1 MKYEIGAKEEDVDD
15 RFNGPTTRR
24 RWVWP
29 LLLALVT
36 LALAVGAASCGG
48 DEEAAAPPPAEPAP
62 AEPAPAEPPAESVP
76 AETGETTETAA
87 PPAEAADCPADDG
100 VINVFS
106 ASDLES
112 ATIGQNISPGAFV
125 RMTNLFLEK
134 VNAEGGILGCQV
146 EFTGAEDGF
155 VIDECLRLYREAL
168 QSNQYDVYFGPT
180 NSGCM
185 AGLPDLIGAAGK
197 FLISGIAADHQP
209 FFSDCSQTACF
220 KEPYYVAHASVS
232 TFLEGRA
239 SAKFAADNGWKAPA
253 LMVPNYAYGQD
264 VGKGFKSYYNQLVPD
279 GQVVNEQFPEFD
291 EDNFTPFIN
300 AMVGA
305 NPDGILTAFFSSF
318 MLPFISQWQG
328 SGNDADID
336 IIAGLASLDS
346 FAGLKSEADIPQ
358 NAYGYDRGNWRL
370 LENNPVAKEYI
381 DLWTEAY
388 GDEFPI
394 PDSFTFQLL
403 STWQMAKAL
412 IEKTQTVDAE
422 TWKQTIEA
430 GDFSFDGPY
439 NPGPTYVNPVSHMGD
454 TCASVGT
461 IVWDTSV
468 PIPASYDPDSFVLG
482 CMHEVFTPE
491 EVRELTTNPD
501 VTDEALATYYELATG
516 GG

>member
-1 MKYEIGAKEEDVDD
+1 VDD
-15 RFNGPTTRR
+15 RARGHQNRR
-24 RWVWP
+24 RLAW
-29 LLLALVT
+29 LLALAAA
-36 LALAVGAASCGG
+36 LALAIVAAGCGG
-48 DEEAAAPPPAEPAP
+48 GGEE
-62 AEPAPAEPPAESVP
+62 
-76 AETGETTETAA
+76 AA
-87 PPAEAADCPADDG
+87 PPAAPAPPAEEPAPPAEEPAPPAEEPAPPAEQPAECSVEGVDDG
-100 VINVFS
+100 VINVF
-106 ASDLES
+106 AAADTPS
-112 ATIGQNISPGAFV
+112 ATIGENISPAAFT
-125 RMTNLFLEK
+125 RMSNIWLEK
-134 VNAEGGILGCQV
+134 TNAEGGILGCQV
-146 EFTGAEDGF
+146 EFTVEDDTF
-155 VIDECLRLYREAL
+155 DIPTCLRLYRDAIASQE
-168 QSNQYDVYFGPT
+168 YDFFIGPT

-185 AGLPDLIGAAGK
+185 ASLPPLTYAAGK
-197 FLISGIAADHQP
+197 WLFSGIAADHQP
-209 FFSDCSQTACF
+209 FFDPLFPEA
-220 KEPYYVAHASVS
+220 PYVAHSSVS
-232 TFLEGRA
+232 TMLEGRA
-239 SAKFAADNGWKAPA
+239 AAVFAAEKGWKRVA